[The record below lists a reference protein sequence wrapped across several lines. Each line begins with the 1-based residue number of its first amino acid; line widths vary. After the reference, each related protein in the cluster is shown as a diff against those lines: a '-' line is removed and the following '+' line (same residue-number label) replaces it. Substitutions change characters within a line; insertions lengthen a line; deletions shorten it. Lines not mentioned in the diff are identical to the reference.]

1 MIAAAKRAHAHDFIM
16 ALPKG
21 YDTEIGD
28 QGVLLSGGQ
37 RQRFG
42 IARALLSNPLLLLM
56 DEPTSA
62 LDSESEHEILA
73 TLEDLRGAIGI
84 VIVAHRLSTIR
95 SADRITVMEA
105 GRIVQRGPWE
115 ELADHQLQFRAMAR
129 KQDLVS

>member
-37 RQRFG
+37 RQRLG

-62 LDSESEHEILA
+62 LNSESEHEILA

-84 VIVAHRLSTIR
+84 VIVAHRSVR
-95 SADRITVMEA
+95 SEAPIEIYVMEA
-105 GRIVQRGPWE
+105 GRIVQRGPW